1 MTAILNPSFM
11 PNSNHKQ
18 STELMKSKTPKLTS
32 AQKAQ
37 ILGEQPVPANP
48 LEEMDLRVFLRL
60 ARKMHCREYPSE
72 TALMFEV
79 AKCSHC
85 KRANVLIGLSKVLD
99 LLAGDLQTLNHQI
112 EPLIL
117 ATNLLLRAARKHSKF
132 QARR

>member
-1 MTAILNPSFM
+1 
-11 PNSNHKQ
+11 
-18 STELMKSKTPKLTS
+18 MKAKTPKLTS

-37 ILGEQPVPANP
+37 ILGEQPGSANP

-60 ARKMHCREYPSE
+60 ARKMYCREYPSGP
-72 TALMFEV
+72 ALMFEV

-85 KRANVLIGLSKVLD
+85 NRANVLIGLNRALD

-117 ATNLLLRAARKHSKF
+117 ATNLLLREARKISRH

>member
-1 MTAILNPSFM
+1 
-11 PNSNHKQ
+11 
-18 STELMKSKTPKLTS
+18 MKSKTPKLTS
-32 AQKAQ
+32 DQKAQ

-85 KRANVLIGLSKVLD
+85 KRANVLIGLSRALD
-99 LLAGDLQTLNHQI
+99 LLGGDLQTLNHQI
-112 EPLIL
+112 KPVIL
-117 ATNLLLRAARKHSKF
+117 AARLLLKASRTTARKQSDR
-132 QARR
+132 Q